1 MTRVALVERRAA
13 AWLSPGGRGCRALCA
28 LVALAAACGCS
39 ETLDAGHDVPYG
51 MLPVDQ
57 RNPLVLINDGAYD
70 NWSGE
75 YAVLLAADGGPP
87 LAGIVVNAAH
97 EQPDIVANVGGY
109 RDLIAAARASGIENL
124 PDPLVSVEVPLVAP
138 ASGKT
143 DDTVP
148 NRSEGARF
156 IVEVS
161 KRLAEPYRPIVLATG
176 GALTDVAD
184 AYLLDHAVA
193 DRVVVVASLGS
204 VSTEGGSMG
213 IPNGDRDTWADK
225 IVAEH
230 FRYVQVSVFYD
241 QLTDVPNSSLA
252 ELPNTE
258 LGAWIRAK
266 QPNLYTWQPAAD
278 QVAVLAAGIP
288 AFATA
293 VDRVSPSGAAGT
305 ADSNGPELARDPGGS
320 GWLVTGCDSAAATS
334 RFWTALR
341 ATKSSMLPASATAA
355 P

>member
-1 MTRVALVERRAA
+1 MTRVALVERYVA
-13 AWLSPGGRGCRALCA
+13 AWLLPDGTFARALYA
-28 LVALAAACGCS
+28 LVALGAACGCS
-39 ETLDAGHDVPYG
+39 ETLDAGHDRPRG

-57 RNPLVLINDGAYD
+57 RNALVLINDGAYD

-75 YAVLLAADGGPP
+75 YAVLLAAAGGPP
-87 LAGIVVNAAH
+87 LAGIVVNSAH
-97 EQPDIVANVGGY
+97 EQPDIEANVGGY

-124 PDPLVSVEVPLVAP
+124 PDPVASDAVPLVAP
-138 ASGKT
+138 ASGEI
-143 DDTVP
+143 DDTEP
-148 NRSEGARF
+148 NGSKGAWV
-156 IVEVS
+156 IIDVS

-193 DRVVVVASLGS
+193 ERVVVVASLGS
-204 VSTEGGSMG
+204 VSTAGGSMG

-241 QLTDVPNSSLA
+241 QLTDVPDSSLPL
-252 ELPNTE
+252 LPNNAMGE
-258 LGAWIRAK
+258 WIRAK

-293 VDRVSPSGAAGT
+293 VARVSPSGASGSA
-305 ADSNGPELARDPGGS
+305 SNGPDLASDPQGS
-320 GWLVTGCDSAAATS
+320 GWLVTGCDSAAATAQ
-334 RFWTALR
+334 FWNGLR
-341 ATKSSMLPASATAA
+341 ATKSSTP
-355 P
+355 